1 MPRTI
6 FAFPLSRFGRFPHRA
21 GLYRYPHT
29 PLSTMNRIISLLLI
43 IVALAASS
51 VQGFAPSSLGGISG
65 GEFFLVYVVVPKM
78 R

>member
-6 FAFPLSRFGRFPHRA
+6 YSFILADFLAHGLHRY
-21 GLYRYPHT
+21 LNHT

-65 GEFFLVYVVVPKM
+65 GEFF
-78 R
+78 

>member
-6 FAFPLSRFGRFPHRA
+6 LFCVSSLSLWQISSPRRPF
-21 GLYRYPHT
+21 YPHT